1 MRKIFILIALCVAPI
16 FGQEFNLK
24 LNLEGEWL
32 FKTGDNLNWLMSEFD
47 DSDWIRVK
55 VPATFE
61 SQGFANYDGFV
72 WYRLHFDVP
81 SDLLKLKDLILLLGS
96 IDDADETFLNGVKIG
111 ETGKF
116 PPERK
121 TEWTKLRAYPIPT
134 GLLKP
139 KGNVLAVRVCDFGFD
154 GGIFRGPIGII
165 SKKDFDYKMRESNKP
180 HRSASGLV
188 SSNGFTAVVY
198 DVKKHKLISMYEHI
212 YKVIS
217 PGNYTKNILED
228 ANFIVELDGKT
239 FDLSKIPEDEVS
251 YINGTNI
258 IRIDYKKLG
267 IQVFYFAPFQIDEPV
282 LVAICK
288 VNKKYKKSKIYFQA
302 NTIYGEI
309 TSEDMLSD
317 VISIQQMQIQK
328 FVKTKMVKR
337 NDGTGGEIEKRVL
350 LAINRARGEEEI
362 RKLSSLAEND
372 NILEDEIKF
381 WQNFRKIPRFK
392 VKLTKGELELFN
404 QSLAVLKM
412 AQSREEGRPF
422 GQILASLPP
431 GEWTYTWVRD
441 GVYAINALIELGYFE
456 EARSALEFMLRAEAG
471 FYKKFIHKDGKDY
484 GVKRDYKITVCKYY
498 GAGIEESD
506 HNEDGPN
513 IELDGFGLFLWAF
526 GNYVEK
532 SRDLDFAVLY
542 WDTIT
547 TKIANV
553 IISSI
558 DNYGVIRAESGPW
571 ERHLPGKHYA
581 YTTIAGINGLRSV
594 AKVAGLLKDKTAERF
609 YNSVADSMLK
619 AFLKNFVDENGVIK
633 GTIEAKDESDFEYYD
648 ASVVEAINFNL
659 IPADGDIAKNTISA
673 IKKNLKVKNRFGFFR
688 VNNGDWYDRQE
699 WIFIDLRVAVALHKA
714 GFKKEAS
721 QILNWITSQSNL
733 NFNLIAELYD
743 EFNSDYQGQYP
754 MVGFGAGSYILAL
767 LEIKK

>member
-1 MRKIFILIALCVAPI
+1 MKKILALIVLCVATI
-16 FGQEFNLK
+16 FGQDFKLK

-32 FKTGDNLNWLMSEFD
+32 FKTGDDLRWLDPKFD
-47 DSDWIRVK
+47 DTDWVKIK

-72 WYRLHFDVP
+72 WYRLHFNLP
-81 SDLLKLKDLILLLGS
+81 SDLLKAKDLLLLLGS
-96 IDDADETFLNGVKIG
+96 IDDADETYLNGVKIG

-121 TEWTKLRAYPIPT
+121 TEWTKLRAYPIPN

-139 KGNVLAVRVCDFGFD
+139 KNNVLAVRVCDFGFD
-154 GGIFRGPIGII
+154 GGIFRGPVGII
-165 SKKDFDYKMRESNKP
+165 LKKDFNYKMVEFNKP
-180 HRSASGLV
+180 HRSASALV
-188 SSNGFTAVVY
+188 SSNGFTAIVY
-198 DVKKHKLISMYEHI
+198 DVKKHKLTAMYEHI

-217 PGNYTKNILED
+217 PGNYTKNILDD
-228 ANFIVELDGKT
+228 ANFILQLDGKT
-239 FDLSKIPEDEVS
+239 FDLSKIPEDEIG

-258 IRIDYKKLG
+258 IKADYKKLG
-267 IQVFYFAPFQIDEPV
+267 VQVFYFAPFQIDEPV

-288 VNKKYKKSKIYFQA
+288 VNKKYRQSKINFQA
-302 NTIYGEI
+302 NTIYGRV
-309 TSEDMLSD
+309 TTEDMLSD
-317 VISIQQMQIQK
+317 VIDIQQMQIQK
-328 FVKTKMVKR
+328 FVKTKVVKR
-337 NDGTGGEIEKRVL
+337 SDGTGGEIEKRVL
-350 LAINRARGEEEI
+350 LVVNRTRNEEEM

-381 WQNFRKIPRFK
+381 WQNFRRVPEFK

-412 AQSREEGRPF
+412 AQCREKGRSF

-456 EARSALEFMLRAEAG
+456 EAKSALEFMLQAEVG
-471 FYKKFIHKDGKDY
+471 FYKKFVHKDGKDY
-484 GVKRDYKITVCKYY
+484 GIKKDYKITVCKYY
-498 GAGIEESD
+498 GDGIEESD

-513 IELDGFGLFLWAF
+513 IELDGFGLFLWTL

-532 SRDLDFAVLY
+532 SGDLDFAVLH

-547 TKIANV
+547 TKIADV

-581 YTTIAGINGLRSV
+581 YTTIAGINGLRSL
-594 AKVAGLLKDKTAERF
+594 AKVAGLLKDKTAEKF
-609 YNSVADSMLK
+609 YNSIADSILK
-619 AFLKNFVDENGVIK
+619 AFLKNFVDKNGVIK
-633 GTIEAKDESDFEYYD
+633 GTIEAKDENDFEYYD

-659 IPADGDIAKNTISA
+659 IPADGKIAKNTIDA
-673 IKKNLKVKNRFGFFR
+673 IKKNLKMKNRFGFFR

-699 WIFIDLRVAVALHKA
+699 WIFIDLRVAVALNKA
-714 GFKKEAS
+714 GFKKEAN

>member
-1 MRKIFILIALCVAPI
+1 MKKIFILIAMCVTTI
-16 FGQEFNLK
+16 WGQEFNLK
-24 LNLEGEWL
+24 LNFEGEWL
-32 FKTGDNLNWLMSEFD
+32 FKTGDDLRWLEPEFNDSNWMK
-47 DSDWIRVK
+47 IK

-81 SDLLKLKDLILLLGS
+81 SDLLKSKDLILLLGS

-121 TEWTKLRAYPIPT
+121 TEWTKLRAYPIPS

-154 GGIFRGPIGII
+154 GGIFKGPVGII
-165 SKKDFDYKMRESNKP
+165 LKKDFNLKVIEINKP
-180 HRSASGLV
+180 HRSANMLV

-198 DVKKHKLISMYEHI
+198 DVKRHKLVAMYEHI
-212 YKVIS
+212 YGVIS
-217 PGNYTKNILED
+217 PGNYTRNILED
-228 ANFIVELDGKT
+228 ANFLVEINRKVY
-239 FDLSKIPEDEVS
+239 DLSKIPEDEVG

-258 IRIDYKKLG
+258 IRVDYKKLG
-267 IQVFYFAPFQIDEPV
+267 VQVFYFASFQIDEPV

-288 VNKKYKKSKIYFQA
+288 INKKYRETKIYFQA
-302 NTIYGEI
+302 NTIYGKI
-309 TSEDMLSD
+309 TSEDELND
-317 VISIQQMQIQK
+317 VVSFQQMQIQK
-328 FVKTKMVKR
+328 FVKTKVVKR
-337 NDGTGGEIEKRVL
+337 SDGTGGEIEKRVF
-350 LAINRARGEEEI
+350 LAINRSRTEGEI
-362 RKLSSLAEND
+362 QKLSSLAGDDYILD
-372 NILEDEIKF
+372 NEIKF
-381 WQNFRKIPRFK
+381 WQKFRKSPRFK
-392 VKLTKGELELFN
+392 VRLTKGELELFN
-404 QSLAVLKM
+404 QSIAVLKM
-412 AQSREEGRPF
+412 AQSREEGRSF

-431 GEWTYTWVRD
+431 GQWTYTWVRD

-456 EARSALEFMLRAEAG
+456 EARSALEFMLRAETG

-498 GAGIEESD
+498 GSGIEESD

-532 SRDLDFAVLY
+532 TGDIDFAVLY

-547 TKIANV
+547 TKIADV
-553 IISSI
+553 LVSSI
-558 DNYGVIRAESGPW
+558 DGYGVIRAESGPW

-581 YTTIAGINGLRSV
+581 YTTIAGINGLKSI
-594 AKVAGLLKDKTAERF
+594 AKVAGLLKDRTSKKF

-619 AFLKNFVDENGVIK
+619 AFLKNFVDKNGRIK

-659 IPADGDIAKNTISA
+659 VPAKSEIAKNTINA
-673 IKKNLKVKNRFGFFR
+673 IKKNLKIKNRFGFFR

-699 WIFIDLRVAVALHKA
+699 WIFINLRIAVTLHKV
-714 GFKKEAS
+714 GFRKEANK
-721 QILNWITSQSNL
+721 ILNWVTSQSNL

-743 EFNSDYQGQYP
+743 EFSSDYQGQYP
-754 MVGFGAGSYILAL
+754 MVGFGAGAYILTL
-767 LEIKK
+767 LETKK

>member
-1 MRKIFILIALCVAPI
+1 MKKIFILIAMCVTTI
-16 FGQEFNLK
+16 WGQEFNLK
-24 LNLEGEWL
+24 LNFEGEWL
-32 FKTGDNLNWLMSEFD
+32 FKTGDDLRWLEPEFD
-47 DSDWIRVK
+47 DSNWMKIK

-81 SDLLKLKDLILLLGS
+81 SDLLKSKDLILLLGS

-121 TEWTKLRAYPIPT
+121 TEWTKLRAYPILS
-134 GLLKP
+134 GLFKP

-154 GGIFRGPIGII
+154 GGIFKGPVGII
-165 SKKDFDYKMRESNKP
+165 LKKDFDYKIIEINKP
-180 HRSASGLV
+180 HRSANALV

-198 DVKKHKLISMYEHI
+198 DVKRHKLVAMYEHI
-212 YKVIS
+212 YGVIS
-217 PGNYTKNILED
+217 PGNYTRNILED
-228 ANFIVELDGKT
+228 ANFLVEINRKVY
-239 FDLSKIPEDEVS
+239 DLSKIPEDEVG

-258 IRIDYKKLG
+258 IRVDYKKLG
-267 IQVFYFAPFQIDEPV
+267 VQVFYFASFQIDEPV

-288 VNKKYKKSKIYFQA
+288 INKKYRETKIYFQA
-302 NTIYGEI
+302 NTIYGKI
-309 TSEDMLSD
+309 TSEDELND
-317 VISIQQMQIQK
+317 VVSFQQMQIQK
-328 FVKTKMVKR
+328 FVKTKVVKR
-337 NDGTGGEIEKRVL
+337 SDGTGGEIEKRVF
-350 LAINRARGEEEI
+350 LAINRSRTEGEI
-362 RKLSSLAEND
+362 QKLSSLAGDDYILD
-372 NILEDEIKF
+372 NEIKF
-381 WQNFRKIPRFK
+381 WQKFRKSPRFK
-392 VKLTKGELELFN
+392 VRLTKGELELFN
-404 QSLAVLKM
+404 QSIAVLKM
-412 AQSREEGRPF
+412 AQSREEGRSF

-431 GEWTYTWVRD
+431 GQWTYTWVRD

-456 EARSALEFMLRAEAG
+456 EAKSALEFMLRAETG

-498 GAGIEESD
+498 GSGIEESD

-532 SRDLDFAVLY
+532 TGDIDFAVLY

-547 TKIANV
+547 TKIADV
-553 IISSI
+553 LVSSI
-558 DNYGVIRAESGPW
+558 DGYSVIRAESGPW

-581 YTTIAGINGLRSV
+581 YTTIAGINGLKSI
-594 AKVAGLLKDKTAERF
+594 AKVAGLLKDRTSEKF

-619 AFLKNFVDENGVIK
+619 AFLKNFVDKNGRIK
-633 GTIEAKDESDFEYYD
+633 GTIEARDESDFEYYD

-659 IPADGDIAKNTISA
+659 VPAKSKIAKNTINA
-673 IKKNLKVKNRFGFFR
+673 IKKNLKIKNRFGFFR

-699 WIFIDLRVAVALHKA
+699 WIFIDLRVAVALHKV
-714 GFKKEAS
+714 GFKKEANK
-721 QILNWITSQSNL
+721 ILNWVTSQSNL

-743 EFNSDYQGQYP
+743 EFSSDYQGQYP
-754 MVGFGAGSYILAL
+754 MVGFGAGAYILTL
-767 LEIKK
+767 LETKK